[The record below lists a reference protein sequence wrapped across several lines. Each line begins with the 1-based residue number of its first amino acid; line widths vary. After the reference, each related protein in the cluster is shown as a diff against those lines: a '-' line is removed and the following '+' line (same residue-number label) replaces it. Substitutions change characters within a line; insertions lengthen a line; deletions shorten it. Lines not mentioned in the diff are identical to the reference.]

1 MRLLPKIAYRN
12 EYYHPTEA
20 ARRRRVLNIASW
32 MASALT
38 GGFAISQSLSGTRG
52 IGGLVA
58 ANAGCAIIF
67 LLIPL
72 LHRFG
77 HLVASVALGVV
88 AYTAIFIICGMVG
101 TDTGMQMQYLVAM
114 AIMIVILGT
123 ESLFIPLCFG
133 VAAGVLIVALELI
146 VPPDTGIQPRQQVFL
161 SFVAGVTASCAILFS
176 IVFYALRDTAR
187 AQAAARREHQRSETL
202 LLNILPFSVAERL
215 KTAAG
220 TTIAD
225 KYDDASILFADMAG
239 FTARASD
246 TSPEELVGFLN
257 RVFTDFDRLV
267 EQHGLE
273 KIKTTGDAYMVVSG
287 VPVARR
293 DHAEALANFALDM
306 RDNAT
311 ALRDPHQRRV
321 PFRIGMASGPVVAGV
336 VGTRKIFYDVWG
348 DAVNVASRMESTDEE
363 GKIQVSLEVYERLR
377 EKFVLER
384 RGPVRIKGKG
394 EMVTWILTG
403 RKSG

>member
-1 MRLLPKIAYRN
+1 MNLLQEIAHAT
-12 EYYHPTEA
+12 EHHPAEV

-32 MASALT
+32 MAGALT
-38 GGFAISQSLSGTRG
+38 GGFAISQSLSGTQG
-52 IGGLVA
+52 TGGLVA

-77 HLVASVALGVV
+77 HLVASVVLGVV
-88 AYTAIFIICGMVG
+88 AYAAIFIICGMVG

-133 VAAGVLIVALELI
+133 VAAGVLIIALELV
-146 VPPDTGIQPRQQVFL
+146 VPPDTGIQPRQEVFL
-161 SFVAGVTASCAILFS
+161 SFLAGVTASCAILFS

-187 AQAAARREHQRSETL
+187 AQAAARREHERSETL

-215 KTAAG
+215 KTIAG
-220 TTIAD
+220 ATIAD

-246 TSPEELVGFLN
+246 TSPEELVSFLN

-287 VPVARR
+287 VPVARH
-293 DHAEALANFALDM
+293 DHAEALANFALEM
-306 RDNAT
+306 RDNAI
-311 ALRDPHQRRV
+311 ALRDPHERHV

-363 GKIQVSLEVYERLR
+363 GKIQVSPEVYERLR

-394 EMVTWILTG
+394 EMVTWILAG